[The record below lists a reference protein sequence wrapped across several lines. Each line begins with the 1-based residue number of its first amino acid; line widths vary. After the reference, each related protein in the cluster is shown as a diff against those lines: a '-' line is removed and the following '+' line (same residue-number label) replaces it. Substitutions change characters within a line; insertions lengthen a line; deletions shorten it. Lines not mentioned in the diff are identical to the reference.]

1 MILGID
7 GLIKFQQVFA
17 LAFYSLSHS
26 LYLGIPAFLLTW
38 KLIGLNNNDSYY
50 QQLYKFWSKTFT
62 FIFIFWIIINFN
74 NYTSLAF
81 FKQFCCILLLSYNLE
96 DHRSKWLNISQL
108 IALIAQIFITLP
120 DNILILINSYLA
132 TTLFLTVISIY
143 QIFKNKRNPSFQPK
157 LLANFLF
164 LLILSPLYMMVSDTL
179 IINQPQKK
187 VTIETIPL
195 LVSEVESEVL
205 FKPNPREEI
214 IGIMGVSKD
223 NENIKMNELIIIF
236 SGLWLIVIAAT
247 GILLSLKQQITK
259 AIRFLKCCLYTSF
272 FKFLYISY
280 MWHQIEINQFSLALK
295 NISNILFS
303 SELIIAN
310 IILLSLFIK
319 HILNVSYKYVLI
331 K

>member
-1 MILGID
+1 
-7 GLIKFQQVFA
+7 
-17 LAFYSLSHS
+17 
-26 LYLGIPAFLLTW
+26 
-38 KLIGLNNNDSYY
+38 
-50 QQLYKFWSKTFT
+50 
-62 FIFIFWIIINFN
+62 
-74 NYTSLAF
+74 
-81 FKQFCCILLLSYNLE
+81 
-96 DHRSKWLNISQL
+96 
-108 IALIAQIFITLP
+108 
-120 DNILILINSYLA
+120 
-132 TTLFLTVISIY
+132 
-143 QIFKNKRNPSFQPK
+143 
-157 LLANFLF
+157 
-164 LLILSPLYMMVSDTL
+164 MMASETL

-195 LVSEVESEVL
+195 LVSQVQSEVL

-223 NENIKMNELIIIF
+223 NKNIKMNEPIIML
-236 SGLWLIVIAAT
+236 SGLWLIAIAAT

-259 AIRFLKCCLYTSF
+259 TTWFLKCCLYTSI

-280 MWHQIEINQFSLALK
+280 MWHSIDINRFSLALK

-319 HILNVSYKYVLI
+319 HILNVNYKYIMI